1 MGRGVFI
8 NCPSLK
14 SLKIEGDE
22 GLVLSSDTVGTWGK
36 DYPGA
41 APLETFELGAG
52 TINFNLKEKKATLK
66 EVKLGD
72 GVKNIPNNF
81 LSECTNLET
90 LEIGNGITK
99 IGNHAF
105 EHTNITSITIP
116 DSVTAI
122 GEQAFN
128 GCTSL
133 TEVNISKNSKLET
146 IGNRAFQQT
155 SITSIAI
162 PDSVTVIGKQAFNR
176 CTSLAEV
183 NISKNSKL

>member
-1 MGRGVFI
+1 M
-8 NCPSLK
+8 
-14 SLKIEGDE
+14 
-22 GLVLSSDTVGTWGK
+22 VLSSDTVGTWGK

-90 LEIGNGITK
+90 LRKSETVLQK

-146 IGNRAFQQT
+146 IGSCFQQT
-155 SITSIAI
+155 SSY
-162 PDSVTVIGKQAFNR
+162 KH
-176 CTSLAEV
+176 C
-183 NISKNSKL
+183 NSGTA